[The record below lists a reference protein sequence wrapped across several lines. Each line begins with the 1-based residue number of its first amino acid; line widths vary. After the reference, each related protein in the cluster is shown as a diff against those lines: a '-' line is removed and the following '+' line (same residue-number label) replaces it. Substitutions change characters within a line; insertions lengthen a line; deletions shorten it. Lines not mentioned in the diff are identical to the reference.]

1 MYHLTSYSDPLK
13 IEQDLMKI
21 VPKKEWREFPLR
33 LISYGRDYCP
43 SRAHNH
49 QNCPIEKALRKT

>member
-1 MYHLTSYSDPLK
+1 
-13 IEQDLMKI
+13 

-43 SRAHNH
+43 NRTHDH